1 MSQGVVQRVVIDSLA
16 FARAGGL
23 LQGELPVKSLA
34 RVLDL
39 LADSAGDLAYRVQG
53 RMGPNRPQL
62 VLEVDGA
69 LRVCCQRCLEGI
81 DYPVRIRSL
90 LELVGNE
97 EELTQEE
104 IEDDSKDF
112 LTARKE
118 LDVAELVEDEIILDL
133 PTAPRH
139 ESCVLPDAGAQP
151 EKESPFSALRS
162 LKDKAR

>member
-1 MSQGVVQRVVIDSLA
+1 MSQRVVQRIVIDSLA
-16 FARAGGL
+16 FAQAGGL
-23 LQGELPVKSLA
+23 LQGKLPVKGFM

-39 LADSAGDLAYRVQG
+39 LTDSAGDLAYRLQG
-53 RMGPNRPQL
+53 RMGPSRRQL
-62 VLEVDGA
+62 ILEVDGA
-69 LRVCCQRCLEGI
+69 LRVCCQRCLEVI

-118 LDVAELVEDEIILDL
+118 LDVAELIEDEIILDL
-133 PTAPRH
+133 PAAPRH
-139 ESCVLPDAGAQP
+139 ESCVLPDTGAQAK
-151 EKESPFSALRS
+151 KESPFSALQG
-162 LKDKAR
+162 LKDKSR

>member
-1 MSQGVVQRVVIDSLA
+1 MSQRVVQRIVIDSVA
-16 FARAGGL
+16 FARASGL
-23 LQGELPVKSLA
+23 LQGKLPVKSLA

-39 LADSAGDLAYRVQG
+39 LTDSAGDLTYRVQG
-53 RMGPNRPQL
+53 RMGPERPQL
-62 VLEVDGA
+62 VLEIDGV

-118 LDVAELVEDEIILDL
+118 FDVAELVEDEIILDL

-151 EKESPFSALRS
+151 EKESPFSALRG

>member
-16 FARAGGL
+16 FTRAGGL
-23 LQGELPVKSLA
+23 LQGELPVKGLA

-39 LADSAGDLAYRVQG
+39 LTDFAGDLAYRVQG